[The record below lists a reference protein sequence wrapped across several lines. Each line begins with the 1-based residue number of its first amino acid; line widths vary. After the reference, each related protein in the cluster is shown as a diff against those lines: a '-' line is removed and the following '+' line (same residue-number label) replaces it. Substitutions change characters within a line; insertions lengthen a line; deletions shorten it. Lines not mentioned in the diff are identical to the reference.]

1 MEFEGLLVEVVDG
14 GCGYEWYLE
23 LAQGVVISRIEE
35 SYLLR
40 SEVEKKRRM
49 VDRFGV

>member
-1 MEFEGLLVEVVDG
+1 MVDG

-23 LAQGVVISRIEE
+23 LAQGVVISWIEE

-40 SEVEKKRRM
+40 SEVEKMRRM
-49 VDRFGV
+49 VERFEV